1 MVIPKKRPWLLRDFP
16 GFLIFDETE
25 LSGHASWCLGDV
37 RKHQKNS
44 MAEVIQIAIELDRIG
59 VPIPYFVNS
68 IKLYTKKFGA

>member
-1 MVIPKKRPWLLRDFP
+1 
-16 GFLIFDETE
+16 
-25 LSGHASWCLGDV
+25 
-37 RKHQKNS
+37 